1 VHVSNRCPDMQGYQ
15 EIRACGNLGA
25 IGKVGDARVRAHWAR
40 SPLWLRLGGMLAVA
54 GDLLSVIGAA
64 LLIVVTDVLTRPGR

>member
-1 VHVSNRCPDMQGYQ
+1 
-15 EIRACGNLGA
+15 
-25 IGKVGDARVRAHWAR
+25 
-40 SPLWLRLGGMLAVA
+40 MLAVA